1 VDFWDITRLL
11 LRRWYVATP
20 LLVITLAIGAWTYT
34 TVQPDYKGVSY
45 VQLVPPPAPTTP
57 GAELR
62 NQWIDLGLGS
72 LNTAATYATADAG
85 FLAELKA
92 RGLSDNVVID
102 TGYPAP
108 IATVTVIGSS
118 KQQTLET
125 VNAVVEH
132 FEETVKGLQDAYGVQ
147 QSSLIQ
153 TRRLDTGQNLE
164 ETGGKVKRAFI
175 AVVGAG
181 VLLSVAVTV
190 AFDAIA
196 RRRTRRRLEQDGSPA
211 AAGPPAESPGDEVA
225 PPAMSPN
232 MPRAGSRGRSNLP
245 PIRMNGTSEETIVL
259 PRPVVDR
266 AKSRDSGSASAPR
279 IIRQRALNGA
289 DHDDAAE
296 ETAAAE
302 PAPTEANDR
311 TIVLPRATAG
321 GVTGDGGG
329 RRT

>member
-20 LLVITLAIGAWTYT
+20 LLVITLLVGAWTYT

-45 VQLVPPPAPTTP
+45 VQLVPPAAPTKP

-72 LNTAATYATADAG
+72 LNTAATYATADAS
-85 FLAELKA
+85 FLAELKT

-118 KQQTLET
+118 KQQTLDT

-132 FEETVKGLQDAYGVQ
+132 FEETVKGLQDAYGVEQ
-147 QSSLIQ
+147 GSLIQ

-181 VLLSVAVTV
+181 VLLSVAITV

-196 RRRTRRRLEQDGSPA
+196 RRRRRRLDGEQSSA
-211 AAGPPAESPGDEVA
+211 AAGAPDEHDSDGV
-225 PPAMSPN
+225 PEMSKN
-232 MPRAGSRGRSNLP
+232 MPRAGSRGRSNI
-245 PIRMNGTSEETIVL
+245 PIRLNGTSEETIIL

-266 AKSRDSGSASAPR
+266 AKNRDSSGGTGSAR
-279 IIRQRALNGA
+279 VIRQRVSTNT
-289 DHDDAAE
+289 DQDE
-296 ETAAAE
+296 AAE
-302 PAPTEANDR
+302 PADAVQADAEVNDR
-311 TIVLPRATAG
+311 TIVLPRATASG
-321 GVTGDGGG
+321 MSGDAGG